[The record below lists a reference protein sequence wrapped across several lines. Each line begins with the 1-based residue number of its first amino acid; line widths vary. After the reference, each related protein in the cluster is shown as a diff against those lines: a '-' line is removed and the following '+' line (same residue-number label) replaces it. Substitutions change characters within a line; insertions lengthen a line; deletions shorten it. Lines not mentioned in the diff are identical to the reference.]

1 MSFLKNISKTLVAT
15 PSSLFITFAI
25 LVVAHLVGRK
35 NGLALFGIKST
46 NTLSVASLVTTYSNA
61 VPLSCSATSNIVR
74 EARERKRGV
83 SIVLLAD
90 AEELSRASLFFTSL
104 RAFAKKN
111 SFKELLIVCPD
122 EHVSIYKSLVTNNK
136 LLGMSARVLPE
147 SHFVIATSRHSSSS
161 SPSLLSDVSG
171 PNGAIRA
178 LMPLLVSSAL
188 DTDSEFYLVL
198 EPDTIMTRP
207 VNTDDLVK
215 SGRGISNEQPWQYF
229 QGSGGPKE
237 NSWYSLFLGK
247 VNDIRLLRKYSQQG
261 PSPLIRQS
269 VWEAS
274 EMALFGHEIDSSTKG
289 DAERCPYLSNFSLGQ
304 SRRTFFSSTLNPELQ
319 PFLLSRSISTS
330 TMCALQRQS
339 FSWLND
345 LFQSYPEAKT
355 HRRDGSLQR
364 KKTAYWGVYALYWLH
379 SHCTSISSSSS
390 SSSSLSQSSD
400 DGSVLLFDS
409 FHQQAD
415 SSSQERSI
423 LGPQCC
429 AWSRDDWISR
439 EKWNLSEALN
449 SSTARHL
456 FSVIR
461 GSGRIF
467 AGNGTF
473 RGDISVAE
481 IASQV
486 VPFFEKAIREG
497 EASLGEVDGGS
508 KVVQSLA
515 TGKTFLKFFFG
526 L

>member
-1 MSFLKNISKTLVAT
+1 MSFLKNLSKTLVAT

-35 NGLALFGIKST
+35 NGLALFGAKTT
-46 NTLSVASLVTTYSNA
+46 NTHVASSVTTYSNA
-61 VPLSCSATSNIVR
+61 VPLSCSATSNI
-74 EARERKRGV
+74 ARETRDRKRGV

-90 AEELSRASLFFTSL
+90 AEELPRASLFFTSL

-111 SFKELLIVCPD
+111 SFKELVIVCPD
-122 EHVSIYKSLVTNNK
+122 EHVSIYNSLVTNNK

-147 SHFVIATSRHSSSS
+147 SHFVIATSSSFSSS

-188 DTDSEFYLVL
+188 DADSEFYLVL
-198 EPDTIMTRP
+198 EPDTILTRP

-215 SGRGISNEQPWQYF
+215 VGRGIPNEQPWQYF
-229 QGSGGPKE
+229 QDSDVGPKA

-289 DAERCPYLSNFSLGQ
+289 DAERCPYLSNLSLGQ
-304 SRRTFFSSTLNPELQ
+304 SRRTLFSSTLNPELQ

-339 FSWLND
+339 FSWLDD

-390 SSSSLSQSSD
+390 SSSLSQSSD

-429 AWSRDDWISR
+429 AWSRDEWVSR
-439 EKWNLSEALN
+439 EKWNLTEALN

-467 AGNGTF
+467 AGNGTS
-473 RGDISVAE
+473 RGDISVTE

-486 VPFFEKAIREG
+486 LPFFEKAIRVG
-497 EASLGEVDGGS
+497 EASLGEADGS
-508 KVVQSLA
+508 LEETLA
-515 TGKTFLKFFFG
+515 TSKTFLNFFFG